1 VQNVQIK
8 SSDIAVDANEANI
21 SENDKVMEK
30 PSLNNRVLDKLGVW
44 VSAMCALHC
53 ILLPVLLPALP
64 LLASSFVA
72 QEWFERSILTISI
85 AIGFAALL
93 IGFKQYHRQLYPLYS
108 LSLGAIIYWNKHM
121 FGEAYEPIT
130 ITVGAAFIIAAHL
143 INLKLCRQ
151 CKSC

>member
-1 VQNVQIK
+1 MQVK

-108 LSLGAIIYWNKHM
+108 LSLGAVIYWNKHM

>member
-1 VQNVQIK
+1 MQVK
-8 SSDIAVDANEANI
+8 SSDIAVDDNEANI

-108 LSLGAIIYWNKHM
+108 LSLGAVIYWNKHM

>member
-1 VQNVQIK
+1 MQIK

>member
-1 VQNVQIK
+1 
-8 SSDIAVDANEANI
+8 
-21 SENDKVMEK
+21 MEK

-108 LSLGAIIYWNKHM
+108 LSLGAVIYWNKHM

>member
-1 VQNVQIK
+1 VQNVQVK

-108 LSLGAIIYWNKHM
+108 LSLGAVIYWNKHM